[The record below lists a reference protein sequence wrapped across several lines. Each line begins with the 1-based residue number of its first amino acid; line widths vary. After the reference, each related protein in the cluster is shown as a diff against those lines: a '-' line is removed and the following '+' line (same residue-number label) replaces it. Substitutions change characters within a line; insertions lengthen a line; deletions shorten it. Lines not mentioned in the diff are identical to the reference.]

1 MEITSVKLRRI
12 VEDERMKAVV
22 SLTIDDEL
30 AVHDIK
36 VIDTGEKIFVAM
48 PSRRSGDIYRD
59 IVHPINVQA
68 REKIERA
75 VIDAYESSKIEHPA
89 PDEM

>member
-12 VEDERMKAVV
+12 VQDERMKAVV
-22 SLTIDDEL
+22 SVTFDDEL

-48 PSRRSGDIYRD
+48 PSRRLGDDYRD
-59 IVHPINVQA
+59 IVHPINAQA

-75 VIDAYESSKIEHPA
+75 IINAYESSKDELSL
-89 PDEM
+89 PDEE

>member
-1 MEITSVKLRRI
+1 MEITSIKLRKI
-12 VEDERMKAVV
+12 TEGEHMKAIV

-48 PSRRSGDIYRD
+48 PSRRLGDGYRD

-75 VIDAYESSKIEHPA
+75 IINAYESAKSQGPGSEGI
-89 PDEM
+89 